1 MNTVLLEVNPLVLPS
16 IGLIFWSAVS
26 FIILLVLLRK
36 FAWKP
41 ILTAVNEREESITNA
56 LNSAEEAKKEMAN
69 LTSSNE
75 RLLNEARE
83 ERDSLMKEAR
93 EMKAEIITKAKEEAS
108 AEGERMIVN
117 AKAVIETEKK
127 SAMAELKNQVAALS
141 IDIAEKVVKGNLSE
155 DDKQK
160 QLVNELVEEVNLN

>member
-1 MNTVLLEVNPLVLPS
+1 MNLVTPGE
-16 IGLIFWSAVS
+16 GLIFWTTLS
-26 FIILLVLLRK
+26 FIILLILLRK

-41 ILTAVNEREESITNA
+41 ILSAVSTREESISSA
-56 LNSAEEAKKEMAN
+56 LNAAEEAKKEMAN
-69 LTSSNE
+69 LTSTNE

-93 EMKAEIITKAKEEAS
+93 EMKADIIAKAKEEAVS
-108 AEGERMIVN
+108 EGDKMI
-117 AKAVIETEKK
+117 AKAKAAIDTERK
-127 SAMAELKNQVAALS
+127 SAMTELKNQVAALS
-141 IDIAEKVVKGNLSE
+141 IDIAEKVVKGSLSG

>member
-1 MNTVLLEVNPLVLPS
+1 MDLVTPS
-16 IGLIFWSAVS
+16 IGLIFWTTLAFVV
-26 FIILLVLLRK
+26 LLILLRK

-41 ILTAVNEREESITNA
+41 ILSAVNSREESITNA
-56 LNSAEEAKKEMAN
+56 MNAAEEAKKEMAN
-69 LTSSNE
+69 LTSTNE

-93 EMKAEIITKAKEEAS
+93 EMKAEIITKAKDEAS
-108 AEGERMIVN
+108 AEGEKMIVK
-117 AKAVIETEKK
+117 AKAAIETERK
-127 SAMAELKNQVAALS
+127 SAIAELKNQVATLS
-141 IDIAEKVVKGNLSE
+141 IDIAEKLVKGNLSG

>member
-1 MNTVLLEVNPLVLPS
+1 VLL
-16 IGLIFWSAVS
+16 I
-26 FIILLVLLRK
+26 LLRK

-41 ILTAVNEREESITNA
+41 ILSAVNTREESITNA
-56 LNSAEEAKKEMAN
+56 MNAAEEAKKEMAN
-69 LTSSNE
+69 LTSTNE

-93 EMKAEIITKAKEEAS
+93 EMKAEIIAKAKEEATS
-108 AEGERMIVN
+108 EGEKMIVN
-117 AKAVIETEKK
+117 AKAAIETERK
-127 SAMAELKNQVAALS
+127 SAIADLKNQVASLS
-141 IDIAEKVVKGNLSE
+141 IDIAEKIVKGNLSG

>member
-1 MNTVLLEVNPLVLPS
+1 MDLVTPS
-16 IGLIFWSAVS
+16 IGLIFWTTLAFVV
-26 FIILLVLLRK
+26 LLILLRK

-41 ILTAVNEREESITNA
+41 ILSAVNTREESITNA
-56 LNSAEEAKKEMAN
+56 MNAAEEAKKEMAN
-69 LTSSNE
+69 LTSTNE

-93 EMKAEIITKAKEEAS
+93 EMKAEIIAKAKEEATS
-108 AEGERMIVN
+108 EGEKMIVN
-117 AKAVIETEKK
+117 AKAAIETERKT
-127 SAMAELKNQVAALS
+127 AIADLKNQVASLS
-141 IDIAEKVVKGNLSE
+141 IDIAEKIVKGNLSG

>member
-1 MNTVLLEVNPLVLPS
+1 MDLVTPG
-16 IGLIFWSAVS
+16 IGLIFWTTLAFVV
-26 FIILLVLLRK
+26 LLVLLRK

-41 ILTAVNEREESITNA
+41 ILSAVNTREESISNA
-56 LNSAEEAKKEMAN
+56 LSAAEDAKKEMAN
-69 LTSSNE
+69 LTSANE

-93 EMKAEIITKAKEEAS
+93 EMKAEIIAKAKEEAS
-108 AEGERMIVN
+108 AEGEKMIVS
-117 AKAVIETEKK
+117 AKAAIETERK
-127 SAMAELKNQVAALS
+127 AAITDLKNQVATLS
-141 IDIAEKVVKGNLSE
+141 IDIAEKVVKGNLSG

>member
-1 MNTVLLEVNPLVLPS
+1 MDLVTPS
-16 IGLIFWSAVS
+16 IGLIFWTTLAFVV
-26 FIILLVLLRK
+26 LLILLRK

-41 ILTAVNEREESITNA
+41 ILSAVNTREESITNA
-56 LNSAEEAKKEMAN
+56 MNAAEEAKKEMAN
-69 LTSSNE
+69 LTSTNE

-93 EMKAEIITKAKEEAS
+93 EMKVEIIAKAKEEATS
-108 AEGERMIVN
+108 EGEKMIVN
-117 AKAVIETEKK
+117 AKAAIETERK
-127 SAMAELKNQVAALS
+127 SAIADLKNQVASLS
-141 IDIAEKVVKGNLSE
+141 IDIAEKIVKGNLSG

>member
-1 MNTVLLEVNPLVLPS
+1 MDLVTPS
-16 IGLIFWSAVS
+16 IGLIFWTTLAFVV
-26 FIILLVLLRK
+26 LLILLRK

-41 ILTAVNEREESITNA
+41 ILSAVNTREESITNA
-56 LNSAEEAKKEMAN
+56 MNAAEEAKKEMAN
-69 LTSSNE
+69 LTSTNE

-93 EMKAEIITKAKEEAS
+93 EMKAEIIAKAKEEATS
-108 AEGERMIVN
+108 EGEKMIVN
-117 AKAVIETEKK
+117 AKAAIETERK
-127 SAMAELKNQVAALS
+127 SAIADLKNQGASLS
-141 IDIAEKVVKGNLSE
+141 IDIAEKIVKGNLSG

>member
-1 MNTVLLEVNPLVLPS
+1 MDLVTPS
-16 IGLIFWSAVS
+16 IGLIFWTTLAFVV
-26 FIILLVLLRK
+26 LLILLRK

-41 ILTAVNEREESITNA
+41 ILSAVNTREESIKNA
-56 LNSAEEAKKEMAN
+56 MNAAEEAKKEMAN
-69 LTSSNE
+69 LTSTNE

-93 EMKAEIITKAKEEAS
+93 EMKVEIIAKAKEEATS
-108 AEGERMIVN
+108 EGEKMIVN
-117 AKAVIETEKK
+117 AKAAIETERK
-127 SAMAELKNQVAALS
+127 SAIADLKNQVASLS
-141 IDIAEKVVKGNLSE
+141 IDIAEKIVKGNLSG

>member
-1 MNTVLLEVNPLVLPS
+1 MDLVTPS
-16 IGLIFWSAVS
+16 IGLIFWTTLAFVV
-26 FIILLVLLRK
+26 LLILLRK

-41 ILTAVNEREESITNA
+41 ILSAVNTREESITNA
-56 LNSAEEAKKEMAN
+56 MNAAEEAQKEMAN
-69 LTSSNE
+69 LTSTNE

-93 EMKAEIITKAKEEAS
+93 EMKAEIIAKAKEEATS
-108 AEGERMIVN
+108 EGEKMIVN
-117 AKAVIETEKK
+117 AKAAIETERK
-127 SAMAELKNQVAALS
+127 SAIADLKNQVASLS
-141 IDIAEKVVKGNLSE
+141 IDIAEKIVKGNLSG

>member
-1 MNTVLLEVNPLVLPS
+1 MDLVTPS
-16 IGLIFWSAVS
+16 IGLIFWTTLAFV
-26 FIILLVLLRK
+26 LLLILLRK

-41 ILTAVNEREESITNA
+41 ILSAVNTREESITNA
-56 LNSAEEAKKEMAN
+56 MNAAEEAKKEMAN
-69 LTSSNE
+69 LTSTNE

-93 EMKAEIITKAKEEAS
+93 EMKAEIIAKAKEEATS
-108 AEGERMIVN
+108 EGEKMIVN
-117 AKAVIETEKK
+117 AKAAIETERK
-127 SAMAELKNQVAALS
+127 SAIADLKNQVASLS
-141 IDIAEKVVKGNLSE
+141 IDIAEKIVKGNLSG

>member
-117 AKAVIETEKK
+117 AKSVIETEKK